1 MIPTLTGPNQWSA
14 VAMLAVLGPCIAVDL
29 WPELSHC
36 TVSKKPVSITICTQ
50 PHVVIVWVLEY
61 SPHISVQID

>member
-1 MIPTLTGPNQWSA
+1 MIPTLTGPNHWSA

-36 TVSKKPVSITICTQ
+36 TVSKKSVFATISTQ
-50 PHVVIVWVLEY
+50 PHAIIVNLFFGHY
-61 SPHISVQID
+61 NKSPHK